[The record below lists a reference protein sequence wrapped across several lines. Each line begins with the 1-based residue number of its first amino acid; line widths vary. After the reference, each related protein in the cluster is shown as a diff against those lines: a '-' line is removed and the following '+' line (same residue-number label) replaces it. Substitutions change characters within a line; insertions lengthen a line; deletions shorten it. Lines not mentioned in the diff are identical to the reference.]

1 MCQALGASVAGEA
14 NPFVAISV
22 SPAERRPDMNELPT
36 FKRAGL
42 GPDGASGAGMFAALA
57 AESRDSLQMI
67 DSTIVKAHRAAAG
80 AKGGSA
86 SGDRHQPRWALDGK
100 SMRSLTARAG
110 RFTSS

>member
-42 GPDGASGAGMFAALA
+42 GPDGASGAGC
-57 AESRDSLQMI
+57 LQ
-67 DSTIVKAHRAAAG
+67 
-80 AKGGSA
+80 
-86 SGDRHQPRWALDGK
+86 RWRPNPA
-100 SMRSLTARAG
+100 TACR
-110 RFTSS
+110 

>member
-22 SPAERRPDMNELPT
+22 SPAERRRDMNELPT

-42 GPDGASGAGMFAALA
+42 GAGWSIWGRMFAALA

-86 SGDRHQPRWALDGK
+86 IR
-100 SMRSLTARAG
+100 RSASAAVGMTRQG
-110 RFTSS
+110 